1 MTSKPSPSDLTL
13 DDLGLVEHQSSQLGC
28 DHARAVAATLDANVP
43 DDGTLPLLWHWAYFN
58 PLVPS
63 AGLGPD
69 GHPVRHGELLVEHP
83 RRMWV
88 GGQVRLTG
96 PIRLDVPAIRQTR
109 VISHERKSGSTGRLL
124 LVGLEHTI
132 RQDGVAVL
140 TERQD
145 VIYRTADGVTPAPG
159 PAVHVAPEGADWVE
173 TFSPTKPLL
182 FRFSAVTFNSHR
194 IHFDRDYA
202 IDEEGYPDLV
212 VHGPLTAIMLAMS
225 ATRRIDEGLNSFE
238 FRARAPLFVD
248 QPVTISGSH
257 SDDSVALTAT
267 RSDGSTAMTATA
279 KY

>member
-1 MTSKPSPSDLTL
+1 MTDDLSL
-13 DDLGLVEHQSSQLGC
+13 DDLGLVEHQSSHLDS
-28 DHARAVAATLDANVP
+28 DHARAVAATLDADLPV
-43 DDGTLPLLWHWAYFN
+43 DATLPLLWHWAYFN

-69 GHPVRHGELLVEHP
+69 GHPVRHGQLLVDHP

-88 GGQVRLTG
+88 GGQVTASG
-96 PIRLDVPAIRQTR
+96 PIRLDTPATR
-109 VISHERKSGSTGRLL
+109 HSRLVSHERKSGSSGRLL
-124 LVGLEHTI
+124 LVVLEHTI
-132 RQDGVAVL
+132 RQAGEIVL

-159 PAVHVAPEGADWVE
+159 PAVIVAPDGADWVD
-173 TFSPTKPLL
+173 TVTPTRPLL

-212 VHGPLTAIMLAMS
+212 VHGPLTAMTLAMS
-225 ATRRIDEGLNSFE
+225 AARRLERPLTTFE

-248 QPVTISGSH
+248 QPVTVSGIGSG
-257 SDDSVALTAT
+257 DTMTLTAT
-267 RSDGSTAMTATA
+267 RSDGATAMTATA
-279 KY
+279 GA